1 MSRDSSE
8 DFGKLVREEALRNF
22 EFHDPDTLPL
32 NVSEAVAINALRP
45 TSAIIV
51 TGFLPFYSIRFSIN
65 LLCQSSGNIA
75 LHFNPRID
83 RGYVVR
89 NSKLRGHWDDEETCS
104 PAGPKGTV
112 FRRNAYFHVIIF
124 CTETEFQISINEEH
138 FCEFAYRVALREING
153 IEVNGDVEDVRFR
166 QTTFQIYPKSKLTP
180 YLQLNDK
187 QSLEE
192 NLKVPV
198 TVDITSD
205 VRNGVHFT
213 IKGRLKLLPH
223 SFYVNLQKGKA
234 IYPHPEIALHV
245 NPRFLYGTSPP
256 CMVMNCWTNGAWSH
270 EERHQGNLF
279 WLPGRD
285 FFLVIRCE
293 YQAFTIWLN
302 NKMIGEFKHRLD
314 PSIVDTLRIY
324 GDVHLYQLA
333 IGTS

>member
-192 NLKVPV
+192 NLEWRSLYHQG
-198 TVDITSD
+198 TVEAPTS
-205 VRNGVHFT
+205 F
-213 IKGRLKLLPH
+213 
-223 SFYVNLQKGKA
+223 KGKA